1 LVRIDD
7 RLVLAGGGD
16 LFQNHQMRG
25 GKTRRTQYRLYYCDG
40 EGDWV
45 LDPGPRKIFVNII
58 PPACDDELLVS
69 AGPPRKVR
77 PGSNYEP
84 RPSDATV
91 GLYAWQLADF
101 RESAEALQK
110 KPLVRTEKRGR
121 IYIGQSMG
129 RLSHEGAVWH
139 KPGLCINALALTK
152 DAVLAAHGVPE
163 EHKETWGDIVN
174 RTMEE
179 ARSPRATFK
188 GWKLTAF
195 SRDGKETL
203 WEVDL
208 PEEPLFNGIAVA
220 RDGSVL
226 VALRDGSIVCLRG
239 GDGK

>member
-1 LVRIDD
+1 
-7 RLVLAGGGD
+7 
-16 LFQNHQMRG
+16 
-25 GKTRRTQYRLYYCDG
+25 
-40 EGDWV
+40 
-45 LDPGPRKIFVNII
+45 
-58 PPACDDELLVS
+58 
-69 AGPPRKVR
+69 
-77 PGSNYEP
+77 
-84 RPSDATV
+84 
-91 GLYAWQLADF
+91 
-101 RESAEALQK
+101 
-110 KPLVRTEKRGR
+110 
-121 IYIGQSMG
+121 
-129 RLSHEGAVWH
+129 
-139 KPGLCINALALTK
+139 
-152 DAVLAAHGVPE
+152 VPE